1 MTRPRV
7 RRGLVVVWLLLAL
20 LIAAIVA
27 IEYSDRRPRAS
38 GGAGAVDGQSLLPVP
53 VDQLGAVE
61 IADRGR
67 LHRFE
72 RDGAGAWFYH
82 GERSAAAA
90 DHAHTSDPAGAARI
104 ERAFAAFGRARI
116 ERRFPL
122 KGAGAA
128 YGVAAPDV
136 LILAYRSKESQP
148 LVQLAVGHVAP
159 DTVSRYVMLVGTPAV
174 LTVPKYQIDNLLA
187 LIEATTDVSRR

>member
-1 MTRPRV
+1 MRPRI
-7 RRGLVVVWLLLAL
+7 RRGVVVVWLLLAI
-20 LIAAIVA
+20 LIAAIVVT
-27 IEYSDRRPRAS
+27 EYADRRRAS
-38 GGAGAVDGQSLLPVP
+38 GGAGEVDGQALLPVP

-82 GERSAAAA
+82 GEHSGAAA

-122 KGAGAA
+122 SGAGAA

-136 LILAYRSKESQP
+136 LILVYRSKESQP
-148 LVQLAVGHVAP
+148 LAQLAVGHVAP

-187 LIEATTDVSRR
+187 LIEATTNVSRR